1 VLAVHIISSHD
12 QSSTHHTMPGVPAS
26 DRPCLASMLT
36 SALTAYEV
44 STTTIEPFTIT
55 LCVNT
60 SAACT
65 LALLLLLPLLLL
77 PLLVVVVAVAVAVV
91 TVGCV
96 ATVADTQSI
105 PCSGKSSE
113 RLQLNT
119 HRVASLSS
127 NDCRTTVD
135 CTRYPSS
142 SLPCPCPCSTIGP
155 IFSEKIVSD
164 TSTAEASLKLN
175 SPVALLESMSINAC
189 PVYFDSLLLKE
200 GAPVR

>member
-1 VLAVHIISSHD
+1 MLAVLIISSHD

-26 DRPCLASMLT
+26 ERPCRASMLT

-77 PLLVVVVAVAVAVV
+77 PLLVV

-113 RLQLNT
+113 RLQSNT

-142 SLPCPCPCSTIGP
+142 SLPCPCPRSTVIGP

-175 SPVALLESMSINAC
+175 SPVALLESTSINAC